1 MKFIDLKK
9 LEVSYEN
16 YPFPHTVIDNL
27 LNEDILQDIL
37 SDIHSLNNKD
47 ANQSFLKDN
56 GCEYNKLGF
65 NKNYRHY

>member
-27 LNEDILQDIL
+27 FEDILQDIF
-37 SDIHSLNNKD
+37 I
-47 ANQSFLKDN
+47 
-56 GCEYNKLGF
+56 
-65 NKNYRHY
+65 